1 MASKDYYGILGVPR
15 TATDKDIKASY
26 RKLARKY
33 HPDVNPGNKA
43 AEEKFK
49 EINQAYEVLSDA
61 DKRKKYDQF
70 GEGWEHANQFA
81 RGGQG
86 GGAGPGGFDFSQF
99 NFGGGQGATYTSGGP
114 GMDSIFEELLGG
126 MRGRRAQ
133 PRRGQDI
140 EHGVEITL
148 EEAFSGT
155 SRLLSLQGEEACAT
169 CGGTGRMGK
178 SICPTCR
185 GAGAIPKVRQLEVKI
200 PAGVKTGSRVRIA
213 GQGSPGRGGASGDLY
228 LVVSVLPNATFE
240 RIDDDLV
247 TTVPV
252 TLTTAI
258 LGGAAEVP
266 TLKGKLELKIPAETQ
281 NGRVFR
287 LKGQGMLRLGKE
299 GRGDL
304 LAKVSVVLPQKL
316 SAAEK
321 ELFTTLREIRG
332 ESHPGGE
339 V

>member
-15 TATDKDIKASY
+15 SATDKDIKAAY

-49 EINQAYEVLSDA
+49 EINQAYEVLSDT

-70 GEGWEHANQFA
+70 GENWEHADQFQRA
-81 RGGQG
+81 SGQPG
-86 GGAGPGGFDFSQF
+86 GGASGFDFSQF
-99 NFGGGQGATYTSGGP
+99 NFGGGQGGTFTSAGP
-114 GMDSIFEELLGG
+114 GMDNVFEELFGG

-133 PRRGQDI
+133 PRRGEDI
-140 EHGVEITL
+140 EHPVEITL

-155 SRLLSLQGEEACAT
+155 SRLLSLQGEETCPT
-169 CGGTGRMGK
+169 CGGTGRVQNR
-178 SICPTCR
+178 ICSTCR
-185 GAGAIPKVRQLEVKI
+185 GSGVLPKARQLEVKI

-213 GQGSPGRGGASGDLY
+213 GQGGQGRGGANGDLY

-240 RIDDDLV
+240 RDGDDLI
-247 TTVPV
+247 TNVPV
-252 TLTTAI
+252 SLTSAM
-258 LGGAAEVP
+258 LGGTAEVS

-281 NGRVFR
+281 NGKVFR
-287 LKGQGMLRLGKE
+287 LKGQGMPHLGKE

-304 LAKVSVVLPQKL
+304 LAKVNVVLPQKL
-316 SAAEK
+316 SEEEK
-321 ELFTTLREIRG
+321 QLFIRLRQMRG
-332 ESHPGGE
+332 D
-339 V
+339 